1 MPDQFDE
8 YTYNP
13 TSSGA
18 AGGVRHELP
27 SQGLHQAVCCQVHNL
42 GFQEYQGSVSLSA
55 KICLIFEL
63 DQKMAEG
70 PSKGK
75 PFVISETFL
84 YYLGERSKLRTFV
97 ESWRFLPT
105 HATQGRMQPHEL
117 VAGGFS
123 IKNFLGKCA
132 TLNIAHKPKQKG
144 VGMKAYIAS
153 ISMRDASLP
162 KVEVTYL
169 ETPKWVVDDKAKA
182 VNPPQQQQVA
192 SSAPLQNED
201 DLPF

>member
-1 MPDQFDE
+1 MPEYDE

-13 TSSGA
+13 TSVGSG
-18 AGGVRHELP
+18 GIHELP

-42 GFQEYQGSVSLSA
+42 GFQEYQGNVSLSP

-84 YYLGERSKLRTFV
+84 YYLGEKAKLRTFV

-144 VGMKAYIAS
+144 GGMKAYIAS
-153 ISMRDASLP
+153 ISMRDTSLP

-169 ETPKWVVDDKAKA
+169 ETPKWVIDDKAKA
-182 VNPPQQQQVA
+182 VEPPRQQM
-192 SSAPLQNED
+192 SLDAPLQTED
-201 DLPF
+201 QLPF